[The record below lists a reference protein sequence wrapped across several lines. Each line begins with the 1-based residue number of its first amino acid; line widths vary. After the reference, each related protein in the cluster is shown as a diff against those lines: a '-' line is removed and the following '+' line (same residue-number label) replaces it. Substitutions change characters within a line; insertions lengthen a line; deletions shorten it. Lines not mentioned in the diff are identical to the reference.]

1 VLVVLDGGIGAREEE
16 GVVIA
21 VFPAHDVRW
30 FSIWAPHFYHLAV
43 AIRLSDPVAVDHNA
57 ISYARTHDVH
67 LSARLSLGVIVVP
80 VRGPH

>member
-1 VLVVLDGGIGAREEE
+1 VFVVLHGGIGAREEE
-16 GVVIA
+16 GVVFA
-21 VFPAHDVRW
+21 VFPTHNVRR
-30 FSIWAPHFYHLAV
+30 FSICTLHFYDLAV

-67 LSARLSLGVIVVP
+67 LSTRLSLGVIVVP